1 MRKGLETSV
10 EKVVKVLGII
20 LAVLIVALGI
30 LRYLVRDEMSLIVA
44 VTDEDKES
52 FSYYVDEK
60 KIDPNNVYLGN
71 YIQVYIAN
79 YREKVDIEFVRF
91 LLNKGVNPNINPTGS
106 LTPLLSAILLDRKD
120 LVELLI
126 TDKKMD
132 INFANKK
139 GITPLGG
146 ALRLYN
152 CEIAKT
158 LIDNGATLNKD
169 KSREKLEKR
178 INVCRKYDWVS
189 GDAKLVF
196 E

>member
-1 MRKGLETSV
+1 MLKKIL
-10 EKVVKVLGII
+10 KILGIV
-20 LAVLIVALGI
+20 LAVLVVVLGF
-30 LRYLVRDEMSLIVA
+30 LYYLIRDEMSMIVA
-44 VTDEDKES
+44 VTDADKES

-79 YREKVDIEFVRF
+79 YREKIDIEFVKF
-91 LLNKGVNPNINPTGS
+91 LLDKGINPNINPTGK

-126 TDKKMD
+126 EDKKMD
-132 INFANKK
+132 VNFANKE

-152 CEIAKT
+152 CDKAKV

-169 KSREKLEKR
+169 KSQEKLENW
-178 INVCRKYDWVS
+178 INICKKHDWVS
-189 GDAKLVF
+189 GEAKLVL

>member
-1 MRKGLETSV
+1 MLKKIL
-10 EKVVKVLGII
+10 KILGIV
-20 LAVLIVALGI
+20 LAVFIVALRGFY
-30 LRYLVRDEMSLIVA
+30 YLVRDEISMIVA

-60 KIDPNNVYLGN
+60 NIDPNNVYLGN

-79 YREKVDIEFVRF
+79 YREKADIKFVKF
-91 LLNKGVNPNINPTGS
+91 LLEKGVNPNINPTGN
-106 LTPLLSAILLDRKD
+106 LTSLLSAILLDRKD

-126 TDKKMD
+126 KDKKMD
-132 INFANKK
+132 VNFANKQ

-152 CEIAKT
+152 CDMAKF

-169 KSREKLEKR
+169 KSQEKLENWVDICK
-178 INVCRKYDWVS
+178 KHGWVS
-189 GDAKLVF
+189 GDAKLIYK
-196 E
+196 